1 MLQLRPRVPVCHSY
15 GPDQPHKSYLKANR
29 LTNQIKLESRG
40 PQSKATSQSEGR
52 LFVSDSLQPH
62 GLYGSW
68 NSPGQNT
75 GVGSCSLLQG
85 IFPTQGLNP
94 GFPHCRQILYQLAT
108 REALVEWNTS
118 CHISGQEMSQ
128 SSVILGLP
136 NVNEGSP
143 KGMQCLLS
151 RRFDAPYGDC

>member
-1 MLQLRPRVPVCHSY
+1 MNTF
-15 GPDQPHKSYLKANR
+15 YLTIVEWNGMKWS
-29 LTNQIKLESRG
+29 ESC
-40 PQSKATSQSEGR
+40 S
-52 LFVSDSLQPH
+52 FVSDSLQPH

-151 RRFDAPYGDC
+151 RRFDAPYGDCWGAGGGVGNARSNHPLHLPFLMVNKELRM

>member
-1 MLQLRPRVPVCHSY
+1 MVQWLGLHASNAGGLGSISGQGTRSRMLQLRPRVPVCHSY

-62 GLYGSW
+62 GLYSPS

-75 GVGSCSLLQG
+75 GVGSLSLLQ
-85 IFPTQGLNP
+85 IFSTQGSNP
-94 GFPHCRQILYQLAT
+94 GLPHCKRILYQL
-108 REALVEWNTS
+108 S
-118 CHISGQEMSQ
+118 H
-128 SSVILGLP
+128 
-136 NVNEGSP
+136 
-143 KGMQCLLS
+143 KGNPLCIQRLTNSL
-151 RRFDAPYGDC
+151 YK